1 MWCNCN
7 KLADEPKR
15 LAGSGRRRFW
25 RRNEGGQSLIEVAL
39 FVPLFTLLIIYAVDF
54 GYFFL
59 AATTLTTAA
68 RNAASYAIQGIKSP
82 GQAAEPA
89 ASLVQSVAT
98 ASIGLPHASSATV
111 QVCSNSV
118 GAPSSNNIAQCT
130 SSTYA
135 AGTDPESPIFQ
146 LNRVDVVYT
155 VTPPI
160 PLPAGVFPNLTFH
173 RYVEMRAIQ

>member
-1 MWCNCN
+1 MDCNG
-7 KLADEPKR
+7 R
-15 LAGSGRRRFW
+15 LRACGSERRAGSGRRRFC
-25 RRNEGGQSLIEVAL
+25 RRNEGQSLIEVAL

-68 RNAASYAIQGIKSP
+68 RNAASYAIQGTQSP
-82 GQAAEPA
+82 SRSAAPA
-89 ASLVQSVAT
+89 ASLVQALAI
-98 ASIGLPHASSATV
+98 ASIGLPNASSAMV

-118 GAPSSNNIAQCT
+118 GTPSSNNIAQCT

-135 AGTDPESPIFQ
+135 AGTDPESPVFQ

>member
-1 MWCNCN
+1 MC
-7 KLADEPKR
+7 DRESYVREPKR
-15 LAGSGRRRFW
+15 RAGFGRRRFW
-25 RRNEGGQSLIEVAL
+25 CRNEGQSLIEAAL

-59 AATTLTTAA
+59 AATTLTAAA
-68 RNAASYAIQGIKSP
+68 RNAATYAIQGTKSP
-82 GQAAEPA
+82 TRGAAPD
-89 ASLVQSVAT
+89 ASLVRALAI
-98 ASIGLPHASSATV
+98 ASIGLPNASSATV

-118 GAPSSNNIAQCT
+118 GAPSSDNIAQCT

-135 AGTDPESPIFQ
+135 AGTDPESPVFQ

-173 RYVEMRAIQ
+173 RFVEMRAIQ

>member
-1 MWCNCN
+1 M
-7 KLADEPKR
+7 
-15 LAGSGRRRFW
+15 GRSRFW
-25 RRNEGGQSLIEVAL
+25 RQDEGQSLIEVAL

-54 GYFFL
+54 GFFFL

-68 RNAASYAIQGIKSP
+68 RNAASFAIQGVKSP
-82 GQAAEPA
+82 SLAAEPA
-89 ASLVQSVAT
+89 ASLVQSLAI
-98 ASIGLPHASSATV
+98 ASIGLPNASSAKV

-118 GAPSSNNIAQCT
+118 GTPSASNIAQCT
-130 SSTYA
+130 SSTYT

-146 LNRVDVVYT
+146 LNRVDIVYT

>member
-1 MWCNCN
+1 MCCNCKN
-7 KLADEPKR
+7 RAHEATRP
-15 LAGSGRRRFW
+15 AGSGRRYFW
-25 RRNEGGQSLIEVAL
+25 RRNEGQSLIEVAL

-68 RNAASYAIQGIKSP
+68 RNAASFAIQGVKSP
-82 GQAAEPA
+82 SLAAEPA
-89 ASLVQSVAT
+89 ASLVQSLAI
-98 ASIGLPHASSATV
+98 ASIGLPNASSATV

-118 GAPSSNNIAQCT
+118 GTPSASNIAQCT
-130 SSTYA
+130 ASTYA

-146 LNRVDVVYT
+146 LNRVDIVYT
-155 VTPPI
+155 VKPPI

-173 RYVEMRAIQ
+173 RFVEMRAIQ

>member
-1 MWCNCN
+1 MCNRERRVR
-7 KLADEPKR
+7 EPGR
-15 LAGSGRRRFW
+15 RAGFGRRRFW
-25 RRNEGGQSLIEVAL
+25 RRNEGQSLIEVAL

-54 GYFFL
+54 GFFFL

-68 RNAASYAIQGIKSP
+68 RNAATYAIQGTKSP
-82 GQAAEPA
+82 SRGAEPD
-89 ASLVQSVAT
+89 ASLVQALAI
-98 ASIGLPHASSATV
+98 ASIGLPNASSATV

-118 GAPSSNNIAQCT
+118 GTPSANNVAQCT

-135 AGTDPESPIFQ
+135 ADTDPESPLFQ

-173 RYVEMRAIQ
+173 RFVEMRAIQ

>member
-1 MWCNCN
+1 MWCN
-7 KLADEPKR
+7 PKKR
-15 LAGSGRRRFW
+15 AREVNGRTGRKRFRRRD
-25 RRNEGGQSLIEVAL
+25 EGQSLVEVAL
-39 FVPLFTLLIIYAVDF
+39 FVPLFTLLIIYAADF
-54 GYFFL
+54 GFFFL

-68 RNAASYAIQGIKSP
+68 RNAASYAIQGTKSP
-82 GQAAEPA
+82 THAAEPA
-89 ASLVQSVAT
+89 ANLVQSLAI
-98 ASIGLPHASSATV
+98 ASIDLPRASSATV

-118 GAPSSNNIAQCT
+118 GTPLSNNTAKCT
-130 SSTYA
+130 SSTYT